1 MGEKLFLMKF
11 PTIGQVHFDSI
22 GVEVRKWGT
31 SGVKFQNEKYTLLLA
46 EGLQI
51 WVAVLFLRRFYDIII
66 PQTQAFVKCFF
77 QKSPFIPIY
86 KAQAS
91 HPPSHTA

>member
-1 MGEKLFLMKF
+1 MGEKLKSATNGRKF
-11 PTIGQVHFDSI
+11 RWLEESEMLNFDSN

-51 WVAVLFLRRFYDIII
+51 WVAVLFLRRFYDIIKLI
-66 PQTQAFVKCFF
+66 ET
-77 QKSPFIPIY
+77 S
-86 KAQAS
+86 
-91 HPPSHTA
+91 

>member
-1 MGEKLFLMKF
+1 MKKFVSIWDELTFCPMGEKLFLMKF

-51 WVAVLFLRRFYDIII
+51 WVAVLFLRRFYDIIKLI
-66 PQTQAFVKCFF
+66 ET
-77 QKSPFIPIY
+77 S
-86 KAQAS
+86 
-91 HPPSHTA
+91 

>member
-1 MGEKLFLMKF
+1 MKF
-11 PTIGQVHFDSI
+11 PTNGQEFLWLQGVRSTDFDSN

-51 WVAVLFLRRFYDIII
+51 WIAVLFLRRFYDIIKLI
-66 PQTQAFVKCFF
+66 ET
-77 QKSPFIPIY
+77 S
-86 KAQAS
+86 
-91 HPPSHTA
+91 

>member
-1 MGEKLFLMKF
+1 MKF

-46 EGLQI
+46 EGLQSLGSSI
-51 WVAVLFLRRFYDIII
+51 VSPSVL
-66 PQTQAFVKCFF
+66 
-77 QKSPFIPIY
+77 
-86 KAQAS
+86 
-91 HPPSHTA
+91 

>member
-1 MGEKLFLMKF
+1 MKHQIYSHWGRINF
-11 PTIGQVHFDSI
+11 VPNGREVEISDQWSGISLARRVRSADFDAN

-51 WVAVLFLRRFYDIII
+51 WVAVLFLRRFYDIIKLI
-66 PQTQAFVKCFF
+66 ET
-77 QKSPFIPIY
+77 S
-86 KAQAS
+86 
-91 HPPSHTA
+91 

>member
-11 PTIGQVHFDSI
+11 PTNGQEFLWLQGVRSTDFDSN

-46 EGLQI
+46 EGLQFWI
-51 WVAVLFLRRFYDIII
+51 AVLFLRRFYDIIKLI
-66 PQTQAFVKCFF
+66 ET
-77 QKSPFIPIY
+77 S
-86 KAQAS
+86 
-91 HPPSHTA
+91 